1 MKLLLSL
8 PNGEEIDLLDE
19 GPNGMDYICQVCG
32 EYDIPVSQLLE
43 DYQHEPDEQKRLK
56 IADEIRNQACFFAG
70 EIANYDEN
78 LQQMIGWDELGE
90 QIYRCLIQ
98 HAKECALEAT
108 INSMYTK
115 YCTENGHE
123 PHFADCAIKW
133 KDTQETVEVRI
144 FLSSGVY
151 DEIDDEIFY
160 YCDGLHD
167 FIALVGSGVED
178 FIIVQ
183 CFYFDVYPQLL
194 NT

>member
-1 MKLLLSL
+1 
-8 PNGEEIDLLDE
+8 
-19 GPNGMDYICQVCG
+19 MDYICQVCG
-32 EYDIPVSQLLE
+32 EYDIPVSQLIE

-56 IADEIRNQACFFAG
+56 IADEIRDQACFFAG

-78 LQQMIGWDELGE
+78 LQQMIAWDELGE

-115 YCTENGHE
+115 YCTENGYE

-178 FIIVQ
+178 FTIVQ

>member
-1 MKLLLSL
+1 MKLLFSL

-19 GPNGMDYICQVCG
+19 GPIGMDNICQECR

-43 DYQHEPDEQKRLK
+43 DYKHETNEQKRLK
-56 IADEIRNQACFFAG
+56 IADEIREQSHFFAG

-78 LQQMIGWDELGE
+78 LQLIISCDELGE
-90 QIYRCLIQ
+90 RIYRYLIQ

-160 YCDGLHD
+160 YCD
-167 FIALVGSGVED
+167 
-178 FIIVQ
+178 
-183 CFYFDVYPQLL
+183 
-194 NT
+194 